1 MKNAALI
8 LGIIGG
14 ILAAFVGFTVYGY
27 VELMGWLGA
36 ETSVVEEG
44 QVENPDRLKAVGLV
58 APLLAIAG
66 GAMANLRPVPAG
78 VLLAASSAGIFWG
91 LGFNVFTMFPIAMTA
106 LAAFFALMGR
116 ATSEPGTME

>member
-27 VELMGWLGA
+27 VEFMGWLGA
-36 ETSVVEEG
+36 ETDIVEAD
-44 QVENPDRLKAVGLV
+44 QVENPDRLRAVGLV

-66 GAMANLRPVPAG
+66 GAMANLRPLAAG
-78 VLLAASSAGIFWG
+78 ILLAIASGGIFWG
-91 LGFNVFTMFPIAMTA
+91 LGFNVFTMFPISMTA
-106 LAAFFALMGR
+106 LAALLAILGR
-116 ATSEPGTME
+116 ATREPGTME